1 MARQMPTSLLNLIN
15 TLRVLED
22 FGGELVLLHLTEVFS
37 KGLHFP
43 IDRQVLQQVTVKDIK
58 ILFVQGLFEVET
70 CNVDSLTVERHL
82 LQLLI

>member
-1 MARQMPTSLLNLIN
+1 LLY
-15 TLRVLED
+15 LR
-22 FGGELVLLHLTEVFS
+22 EVFS
-37 KGLHFP
+37 QGLHFP

-82 LQLLI
+82 LQLLILLRFGFYTKGLDFIICLIDMII